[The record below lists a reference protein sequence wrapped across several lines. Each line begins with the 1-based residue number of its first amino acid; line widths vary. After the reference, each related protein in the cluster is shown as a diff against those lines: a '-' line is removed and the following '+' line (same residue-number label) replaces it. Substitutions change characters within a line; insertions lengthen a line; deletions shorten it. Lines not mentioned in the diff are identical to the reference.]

1 MKTNKKE
8 KRVKGSLFTLLIIN
22 YVALTFIL
30 VIVLF
35 FVFIYI
41 VIGLNKNTE
50 YFDFSLLDTYE
61 YNVLSKNYDDILVT
75 NDFGSNSYFILLNDK
90 KETVYK
96 SINAKTII
104 DITKDNY
111 DYIPNASDDYYINN
125 DTFKTNEGNFHA
137 LSIKYNQNNDDSS
150 YDELFILDTNYNIV
164 YGSKKPDKLSFTEEE
179 YKLINNELIPDYKIY
194 KYKYRDNTSL
204 ILFINVTNEEIL
216 LNRILKVLK
225 DSLNTFLIV
234 YFIIITIFILGLK
247 RIVKKPLIL
256 LNNALIK
263 FKNGNKNEKIN
274 YKGPKEF
281 VKICD
286 NFNDMAEKLRMSD
299 KLNKELEDQKQKIIT
314 DVSHDL
320 KTPITVIQ
328 GYSRAIIDGVVPL
341 NENNAYLETIYQ
353 KSNTLSDMINTLYEY
368 SKSIHPD
375 YILNLEEIDICT
387 YLRDI
392 LATIYNE
399 LLINS
404 VKLEVDIPEKVIL
417 VEIDKLEMKR
427 VIDNLVFNASKH
439 NEKGITIYCSVRKE
453 ENNVIILIADNGK
466 GIPKGMYESIFN
478 PFVVEDIARGSNS
491 SGLGL
496 SISKNIIEKHHG
508 EIKLIENKMYKTTF
522 EIKLPIKNK
531 KV

>member
-1 MKTNKKE
+1 
-8 KRVKGSLFTLLIIN
+8 

-41 VIGLNKNTE
+41 IIGLNKNTE

-194 KYKYRDNTSL
+194 KHKYSDNTSL

-286 NFNDMAEKLRMSD
+286 NFNDMAEKLRTSD

-328 GYSRAIIDGVVPL
+328 GYSRAIIDGVVPP
-341 NENNAYLETIYQ
+341 NEINTYLETIYQ

>member
-75 NDFGSNSYFILLNDK
+75 NDFGSNSYFILLNDE
-90 KETVYK
+90 KETIYK

-125 DTFKTNEGNFHA
+125 DTFKTNEGNFYA
-137 LSIKYNQNNDDSS
+137 LSIKYNQDNGDSS
-150 YDELFILDTNYNIV
+150 YDELYILDTNYNIV
-164 YGSKKPDKLSFTEEE
+164 YGSKKTDKLSFTEEE

-194 KYKYRDNTSL
+194 KHKYRDNTSL

-225 DSLNTFLIV
+225 DSLTVFLIV

-286 NFNDMAEKLRMSD
+286 NFNDMAEKLRTSD
-299 KLNKELEDQKQKIIT
+299 KLNKDLEDQKQKIIT

-328 GYSRAIIDGVVPL
+328 GYSRAIIDGVVQP
-341 NENNAYLETIYQ
+341 NEINTYLETIYQ

-375 YILNLEEIDICT
+375 YVLKLEEIDICT
-387 YLRDI
+387 YLRDL

-439 NEKGITIYCSVRKE
+439 NEKGITIYCSLTKE

-508 EIKLIENKMYKTTF
+508 EIKLVENKMYKTTF